1 MKKLFPYIL
10 PGLAAMA
17 ILPACN
23 KDWLSPANENI
34 LVATDS
40 TFLKP
45 ENATNFV
52 NMIYNQL
59 TAWNSASFSWMGM
72 SSIATDD
79 ADKGS
84 SAGDNGTDKNLMDAL
99 TYTPTAASIN
109 EVWTGNYQGIKRA
122 NEALANVPRYKI
134 DEGLKTRLLAEA
146 RFLRAYFYFTL
157 VRAYGDLPIVDTA
170 LDANNPADF
179 EKANIRRPKADVYTF
194 IESDLNVALAVLPT
208 KQQYGAANIG
218 RASKGAAAALLAKV
232 SMYQQKWDA
241 VLALTND
248 IIAGKYGTYGLEP
261 DFTKIWREVGENG
274 MESLFEVQGKGTVNL
289 AGVQQYSQVQA
300 MRGASFSGV
309 TNAYTGWGF
318 NTPSADLDAAFEP
331 NDVRK
336 NATIIHIGDVLWD
349 GVKLVSASNERY
361 NMKAYVS
368 KTKETYSNDNNTNK
382 NIRILR
388 MGEIYLMNAE
398 AANEK
403 NTTGQAKNSLDAVR
417 NRAGLVNTTATTQ
430 ADLRQAIWKERR
442 VELAMEHDRFFDLVR
457 QGRAGTVM
465 RAHGK
470 AFVDGKHEVFPIPQ
484 TQIDNS
490 DNIMKQNPNY

>member
-1 MKKLFPYIL
+1 MKKLIQYII
-10 PGLAAMA
+10 PGLAAVA
-17 ILPACN
+17 IMPACK

-59 TAWNSASFSWMGM
+59 TAWNTATFSWIGM

-84 SAGDNGTDKNLMDAL
+84 SAGDNGTDKNLLDAL

-122 NEALANVPRYKI
+122 NEALANVPKYKI
-134 DEGLKTRLLAEA
+134 DETLKTRLLAEA

-179 EKANIRRPKADVYTF
+179 EKANVRRPKAEVYAF
-194 IESDLNVALAVLPT
+194 IESDLNFALPILPT
-208 KQQYGAANIG
+208 KQQYGPANIG

-261 DFTKIWREVGENG
+261 DFTKIWREVGENS
-274 MESLFEVQGKGTVNL
+274 MESLFEVQGKGTVTL

-300 MRGASFSGV
+300 MRGATFSGV

-318 NTPSADLDAAFEP
+318 NTPSADLDAAFEAG
-331 NDVRK
+331 DVRK

-349 GVKLVSASNERY
+349 GVKLVSAS
-361 NMKAYVS
+361 MSAL
-368 KTKETYSNDNNTNK
+368 T
-382 NIRILR
+382 
-388 MGEIYLMNAE
+388 
-398 AANEK
+398 
-403 NTTGQAKNSLDAVR
+403 
-417 NRAGLVNTTATTQ
+417 
-430 ADLRQAIWKERR
+430 
-442 VELAMEHDRFFDLVR
+442 
-457 QGRAGTVM
+457 
-465 RAHGK
+465 
-470 AFVDGKHEVFPIPQ
+470 
-484 TQIDNS
+484 
-490 DNIMKQNPNY
+490 